1 MRKPARATAGRKGQA
16 NVMPHP
22 ATPPGPDMLAC
33 LWRALMRNLDRWNP
47 DWKSLVHGD
56 EAVPD
61 HRTFFDNAKL
71 CDELIFAAL
80 TLALL
85 SGNTRWDRVAAIRHE
100 LRIPFAD
107 FDMRGYAALPDAE
120 IERGIVP
127 WFRAR
132 RAGSAGL
139 RAGLLRLKETAAL
152 LARYGDAHGGAR
164 AFFRDAL
171 ADSDGSVEDL
181 AVTLGTSTKWKL
193 PGFGI
198 ALAAEALRNLGLDL
212 CKPDRHVLR
221 AIGSWSLVDFA
232 RWDRRGAFTPPS
244 ARPAELK
251 ATMLAVRSIAE
262 ANRVSVTHANSAI
275 WTAGAVSG
283 ARLTNQAFEQIAAA
297 CR

>member
-1 MRKPARATAGRKGQA
+1 
-16 NVMPHP
+16 MPHP
-22 ATPPGPDMLAC
+22 VTQPGRDALAC
-33 LWRALMRNLDRWNP
+33 LWRALTRCLDGWNP
-47 DWKSLVHGD
+47 DWKSLAHGD
-56 EAVPD
+56 AAAPD
-61 HRTFFDNAKL
+61 HRTFFDDPDL
-71 CDELIFAAL
+71 SDERIFAAL

-85 SGNTRWDRVAAIRHE
+85 SGNTRWDRIAAIQGE

-107 FDMRGYAALPDAE
+107 FDMRRFAALPDAE
-120 IERGIVP
+120 IERDIVH

-132 RAGSAGL
+132 KAGSAGL
-139 RAGLLRLKETAAL
+139 RAGLLRLKGTASL
-152 LARYGDAHGGAR
+152 LAGYGDGRGGAR
-164 AFFRDAL
+164 SFFREAL
-171 ADSDGSVEDL
+171 ADSDGSIEAL
-181 AVTLGTSTKWKL
+181 AVTLGSAGKWKL

-198 ALAAEALRNLGLDL
+198 TLAAEALRNLGLDVS
-212 CKPDRHVLR
+212 KPDRHVLR

-232 RWDRRGAFTPPS
+232 RWDRRGDFTPPA

-283 ARLTNQAFEQIAAA
+283 ARLTNQAFEAIATS